1 MHTSLTQSDHPDAAP
16 PFTLP
21 GRFDVNAPFALLRRE
36 GRANVEVLT
45 GPISTVDALADI
57 PDDCL
62 ALVPFRQV
70 RERGFDCVDDG
81 TPLSVLHIAD
91 RQEIPVADLLNL
103 LPESPIQ
110 FANAGFDVGD
120 DEYASI
126 VDTVLREEIGRGEG
140 SNFVIHRVFE
150 ADMKGSPVAAALTV
164 FRRLLTHERG
174 AYWTFVVHTGDR
186 TLVGATPERH
196 VSVDDGL
203 VMMNPIS
210 GTLRGTPSKPAVL
223 EFLADRKEIDE
234 LSMVLDEELKMMATV
249 ADLGGQVIGPY
260 LKEMTHLVH
269 TEYLLAGR
277 TTRDVREVL
286 RETMFAPTVV
296 GSPIE
301 NACRV
306 VARHEHRGRGY
317 YGAVLALLGR
327 DAQGRQTLDA
337 PILIR
342 TADIDN
348 TGRLRVPVGA
358 TLVRHSTP
366 AGEVLETHTK
376 AAAVLRALGLGA
388 HTSKVPSPTTT
399 NVPTEPKDERANVSE
414 GAADVPVPSKDE
426 HSDGSG
432 GATEVRTPGEN
443 ERADVSEGVAD
454 VPVPSKDERPN
465 GSGGATDVRGS
476 GGATDVRT
484 PGENERWDVSEGV
497 ADVPAP
503 SKDERPN
510 GSGDATDVRTPGEN
524 ERSDVSEAR
533 LAAGPE
539 VQAALVARN
548 ATLAPFWLQARDGL
562 SADPA
567 LAGRRALVVDA
578 EDTFTGML
586 VHQLRVLGLST
597 TLVRYDSEITVDEF
611 DLVIPGP
618 GPGDPRQLDD
628 QKIARMRGIV
638 AGLLQTGRPML
649 AICLSHQLTAG
660 LLGLPLRRKASPYQG
675 MQREIDLFGR
685 QARVGFYS
693 TFAATHHGPLLDTAY
708 GPVNVARDPSNGDVH
723 ALRGRSFASL
733 QFHPESVL
741 SQNGIDLVRELLT
754 VLLATPVASSPE

>member
-1 MHTSLTQSDHPDAAP
+1 MLIDPK
-16 PFTLP
+16 
-21 GRFDVNAPFALLRRE
+21 APFALLRRE
-36 GRANVEVLT
+36 GRDAVEVLT
-45 GPISTVDALADI
+45 GPVSTVDALADI
-57 PDDCL
+57 PDECL

-70 RERGFDCVDDG
+70 HERGFDCVDDG
-81 TPLSVLHIAD
+81 TPLSVLRIES
-91 RQEIPVADLLNL
+91 RREVPVADALAG
-103 LPESPIQ
+103 LPDES
-110 FANAGFDVGD
+110 FTLDNAGFDVAD

-150 ADMKGSPVAAALTV
+150 ADLSGDPVAAALTV
-164 FRRLLTHERG
+164 FRRLLARERG
-174 AYWTFVVHTGDR
+174 AYWTFVVHTGER

-210 GTLRGTPSKPAVL
+210 GTLRGAPQKQAVL
-223 EFLADRKEIDE
+223 DFLADRKEIDE

-277 TTRDVREVL
+277 GSRDVRDVL

-306 VARHEHRGRGY
+306 VARHERRGRGY

-327 DAQGRQTLDA
+327 DAQGRPTLDA

-342 TADIDN
+342 TADIDHN
-348 TGRLRVPVGA
+348 GRLRVPVGA

-366 AGEVLETHTK
+366 GGEVLETHTK
-376 AAAVLRALGLGA
+376 AAAVLRALGLNGRQSTVDAAGGA
-388 HTSKVPSPTTT
+388 L
-399 NVPTEPKDERANVSE
+399 
-414 GAADVPVPSKDE
+414 AAD
-426 HSDGSG
+426 
-432 GATEVRTPGEN
+432 
-443 ERADVSEGVAD
+443 
-454 VPVPSKDERPN
+454 
-465 GSGGATDVRGS
+465 
-476 GGATDVRT
+476 
-484 PGENERWDVSEGV
+484 
-497 ADVPAP
+497 
-503 SKDERPN
+503 
-510 GSGDATDVRTPGEN
+510 
-524 ERSDVSEAR
+524 
-533 LAAGPE
+533 PE

-548 ATLAPFWLQARDGL
+548 ATLAPFWLQPRDGRP
-562 SADPA
+562 ADPA

-597 TLVRYDSEITVDEF
+597 ELVPYTRDIDTTGF
-611 DLVIPGP
+611 DIVIPGP
-618 GPGDPRQLDD
+618 GPGDPRRTDD
-628 QKIARMRGIV
+628 PKMVSMRGLV
-638 AGLLQTGRPML
+638 RDQLESGRPML
-649 AICLSHQLTAG
+649 AICLSHQLLAG

-675 MQREIDLFGR
+675 MQRDIDLFGR
-685 QARVGFYS
+685 TEKVGFYS
-693 TFAATHHGPLLDTAY
+693 TFTATHPGPSLDSAF
-708 GPVNVARDPSNGDVH
+708 GPVELARDPANGDVH
-723 ALRGRSFASL
+723 ALRGRTFAGL

-741 SQNGIDLVRELLT
+741 SQHGIDLLRDLLT
-754 VLLATPVASSPE
+754 VLLDAPVGTSPE